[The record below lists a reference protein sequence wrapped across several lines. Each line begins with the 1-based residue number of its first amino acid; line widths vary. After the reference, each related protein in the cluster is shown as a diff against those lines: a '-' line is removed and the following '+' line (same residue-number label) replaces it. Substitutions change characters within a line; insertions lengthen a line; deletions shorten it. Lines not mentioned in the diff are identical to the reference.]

1 MTSFLAATGKSFI
14 DSDEFKA
21 KTRLAWEKERSN
33 VNSLLRERELKAIE
47 NETRVM
53 EKDFEKKAPGVIED
67 YFEKADTF
75 VDTQVDD
82 VVTQISDVVSE
93 VDAELDAL
101 IDV

>member
-1 MTSFLAATGKSFI
+1 MKPDAKNISKSFI

-67 YFEKADTF
+67 YFEKF